1 MFWLAI
7 KTLFREKVRFVIT
20 LVGITFSGLLAL
32 IQVAMYIGMMG
43 NATDII
49 KHIDADIWITSKNI
63 QCFDFANPIPKD
75 RVNRIARFSDI
86 LWTEKLILAFAYL
99 KLQNGSIEQ
108 VQIVGYNPDTGIG
121 GPWSMISGSQADVK
135 GGRYMIID
143 KSSQQRLGRLNIGT
157 NYELSGMK
165 FRLVG
170 ISQGL
175 RSFTTMPVLFISY
188 NQAQASEKF
197 ISKDDTVFIMAKA
210 RAKEKIKPIVEELR
224 RCMNDNDV
232 HTKND
237 FIRKTVM
244 YWTVE
249 TGIGMAFFLTAI
261 LGLLVGAAIVG
272 QTVYANTMEHLR
284 EFGTLKALGAK
295 NTDIYQVIL
304 FQVGITTV
312 LGYALSSLIVL
323 AIKDGV
329 EKVGVS
335 LYLEPILFLS
345 LFVIVLFTCLASSVF
360 SVRKIRNLDPATVF
374 KS

>member
-1 MFWLAI
+1 M
-7 KTLFREKVRFVIT
+7 
-20 LVGITFSGLLAL
+20 
-32 IQVAMYIGMMG
+32 
-43 NATDII
+43 
-49 KHIDADIWITSKNI
+49 
-63 QCFDFANPIPKD
+63 
-75 RVNRIARFSDI
+75 
-86 LWTEKLILAFAYL
+86 
-99 KLQNGSIEQ
+99 
-108 VQIVGYNPDTGIG
+108 IV
-121 GPWSMISGSQADVK
+121 
-135 GGRYMIID
+135 D
-143 KSSQQRLGRLNIGT
+143 KSSEQRIGRLDVGT
-157 NYELSGMK
+157 IYELSGIK

-170 ISQGL
+170 ISRGL

-197 ISKDDTVFIMAKA
+197 IPKDNTVFIVAKV
-210 RAKEKIKPIVEELR
+210 RAKEKIKPLVEELKK
-224 RCMNDNDV
+224 CMNDNDV

-249 TGIGMAFFLTAI
+249 TGMGMAFFLTAI

-304 FQVGITTV
+304 FQVGITAI
-312 LGYALSSLIVL
+312 LGYVLSSLIVL
-323 AIKDGV
+323 AVRNGM

-345 LFVIVLFTCLASSVF
+345 LFIVVLFTCLASSVF

>member
-7 KTLFREKVRFVIT
+7 KTLFREKMRFVIT

-32 IQVAMYIGMMG
+32 IQVAMYLGMMG
-43 NATDII
+43 NATAII

-63 QCFDFANPIPKD
+63 QCFDFANPIPED
-75 RVNRIARFSDI
+75 RANRIDGFSDI
-86 LWTEKLILAFAYL
+86 LWTEKLILAFGYL
-99 KLQNGSIEQ
+99 KLQNGSVEQ

-121 GPWSMISGSQADVK
+121 GPWSMVSGSQADVK
-135 GGRYMIID
+135 GGRYMIVD